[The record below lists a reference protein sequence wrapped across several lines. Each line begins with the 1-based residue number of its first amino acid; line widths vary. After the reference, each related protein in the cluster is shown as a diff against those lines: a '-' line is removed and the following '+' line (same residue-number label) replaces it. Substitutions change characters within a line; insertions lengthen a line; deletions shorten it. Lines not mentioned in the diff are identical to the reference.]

1 MRVRVN
7 RQLCRGHGVCAGNA
21 PEVFL
26 FDDEDRAYVSDEA
39 VPAELEEVARSAVH
53 SCPER
58 AIEMDL
64 ST

>member
-1 MRVRVN
+1 MRVHVN
-7 RQLCRGHGVCAGNA
+7 RELCRGHGVCAGNA

-26 FDDEDRAYVSDEA
+26 FDDEDRAYAEYDV
-39 VPAELEEVARSAVH
+39 VPAGLEEVARSAVY
-53 SCPER
+53 SCPEH